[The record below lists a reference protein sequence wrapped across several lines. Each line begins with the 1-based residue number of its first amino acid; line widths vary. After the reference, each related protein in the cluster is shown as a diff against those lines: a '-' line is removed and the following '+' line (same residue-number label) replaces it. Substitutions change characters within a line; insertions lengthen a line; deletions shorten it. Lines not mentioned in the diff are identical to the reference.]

1 LTSRAEYR
9 LVLRCDNADQ
19 RLTPKAY
26 KLGLISEDQ
35 WKMFQEK
42 MFALSLEKKRLS
54 KTTVFPNEDINR
66 ILKEKGT
73 NPLMHPTSLSN
84 LLKRP
89 EITYDDLDKINL
101 GGDLR
106 KDWRDIVQ
114 IEIKYE
120 GYIQRELLRIEEFKE
135 YENLKIPEDFDYE
148 SIPHL
153 SREGRDKLIKIK
165 PETFGQAQR
174 IPGVNVG
181 DLTILLYY
189 LKQKYGE
196 KQRLAR

>member
-1 LTSRAEYR
+1 
-9 LVLRCDNADQ
+9 
-19 RLTPKAY
+19 
-26 KLGLISEDQ
+26 
-35 WKMFQEK
+35 MFQEK

-101 GGDLR
+101 GGDLK